1 MEKLMT
7 YLKAILSGTA
17 LLAAAA
23 CTNLTPQQN
32 TTLGAVAGAGA
43 GILAADAFDAN
54 DNWTVV
60 STLAGAAAGTLVAQN
75 RNGETCAYARGDGT
89 YYRASCP

>member
-1 MEKLMT
+1 MT

-23 CTNLTPQQN
+23 CTNLTDQQN
-32 TTLGAVAGAGA
+32 SALGAAAGAGA

-60 STLAGAAAGTLVAQN
+60 ATLAGAAAGTLVAKNQQT
-75 RNGETCAYARGDGT
+75 ETCAYARGDGT
-89 YYRASCP
+89 YYRAPCP